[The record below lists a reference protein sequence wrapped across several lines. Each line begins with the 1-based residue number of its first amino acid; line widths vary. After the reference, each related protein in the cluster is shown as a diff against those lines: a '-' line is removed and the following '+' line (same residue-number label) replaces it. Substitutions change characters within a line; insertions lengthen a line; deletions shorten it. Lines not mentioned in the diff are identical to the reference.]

1 MNDETTA
8 PDTNDANDLCL
19 DDELLDTPMGL
30 DDELLDF
37 DEPYDIDSD
46 AGYDPYTGGPEDDG
60 YDDGHDPY
68 DGGCDDDF

>member
-1 MNDETTA
+1 MNDENTA
-8 PDTNDANDLCL
+8 PETDDIEFPCL

-30 DDELLDF
+30 NDDSPDF

-60 YDDGHDPY
+60 YDTGNDPY
-68 DGGCDDDF
+68 DCGYDDC